1 MQLKKK
7 KMVIVPRK
15 TAPRTDKVQMPIFQ
29 EKIAS
34 LIHEH
39 NPGIAILQLLLSPF
53 SFEFC

>member
-1 MQLKKK
+1 
-7 KMVIVPRK
+7 MVIVPRK
-15 TAPRTDKVQMPIFQ
+15 TAPRADKVQMPILQ

-39 NPGIAILQLLLSPF
+39 NPGIAVLQLLLSPF

>member
-1 MQLKKK
+1 MPLKKY

-15 TAPRTDKVQMPIFQ
+15 TVPRADKVKMPIFQ

-34 LIHEH
+34 LIHGH
-39 NPGIAILQLLLSPF
+39 NPGIAVLQLLLSPF

>member
-7 KMVIVPRK
+7 VIVPRK
-15 TAPRTDKVQMPIFQ
+15 TTPRAYKIQMPVFQ

-39 NPGIAILQLLLSPF
+39 NPGIAVLQLLLSPF

>member
-1 MQLKKK
+1 MQLKKN

-15 TAPRTDKVQMPIFQ
+15 TTPRADKVQMPIFQ

-34 LIHEH
+34 LIHEP
-39 NPGIAILQLLLSPF
+39 NLGIAVLQLLSPF